1 MEVSLGLTIACL
13 FPASD
18 GDRLGFRTT
27 PTFGHSVDQAVSEK
41 ENWVSAAT
49 KRPEPPDAVGCV
61 AFEAGMRTLPANG
74 ADDPTAYG

>member
-1 MEVSLGLTIACL
+1 MFLV
-13 FPASD
+13 SD

-49 KRPEPPDAVGCV
+49 KRPEQLDAAGRVT
-61 AFEAGMRTLPANG
+61 FEAGMRTLPANG
-74 ADDPTAYG
+74 ADDPAAYG